1 MSKMNLRGLFL
12 LMGALLALGPAVRA
26 QEKPETPLTL
36 DEEYARLAE
45 LVPGFGGMYLDERGT
60 THVYL
65 QDLSLAE
72 KVQGLGE
79 QVEVH
84 QGEYDFRDL
93 YAWKD
98 ELRPLLAQRGAAFLD
113 IDEMRN
119 RIVFGVERESL
130 GDFDQELQSLL
141 RNTSIPAQAV
151 VVEEAETYEPVE
163 LLTDKIR
170 PVPAGVQISRPI
182 DADTTSVCTLGA
194 NATWFGMFGLVT
206 ASHCSK
212 TRSVVDGTKFSQNLP
227 SKENQIATE
236 IIDPPFFILGICPSG
251 RLCRRSDALFAFYD
265 SPFLPQQGKIANT
278 IDCPTLSGSLLVDPD
293 KPRLS
298 VSGGLTVNLLPPV
311 GLPIRKV
318 GRTTG
323 CTSGPQKSTCVDTNV
338 SNSPFTMICQNIVSA
353 GGKPGDSG
361 SPVFMM
367 GTKGA
372 ILTGI
377 LWGVAN
383 NTYVYSPWGNV
394 VAELGSLDP
403 TP

>member
-1 MSKMNLRGLFL
+1 MSKMILRGLFL
-12 LMGALLALGPAVRA
+12 GVGALLAAAPALWA
-26 QEKPETPLTL
+26 QAEEPPSL
-36 DEEYARLAE
+36 DEEYARIAE
-45 LVPGFGGMYLDERGT
+45 RVPGFGGLYLDERGT

-72 KVQGLGE
+72 KVQDLGE

-93 YAWKD
+93 YVWKD

-113 IDEMRN
+113 IDERRN

-141 RNTSIPAQAV
+141 RNTSIPYQAV
-151 VVEEAETYEPVE
+151 VVEEAEAFEPVE

-170 PVPAGVQISRPI
+170 PVPAGAQISRPLN
-182 DADTTSVCTLGA
+182 ANTASVCTLGA

-212 TRSVVDGTKFSQNLP
+212 TRGDVDGTKFSQNLP
-227 SKENQIATE
+227 SEENQIATE
-236 IIDPPFFILGICPSG
+236 IIDPPWFVFGVCPPG

-265 SPFLPQQGKIANT
+265 SPVLSQQGKIANT
-278 IDCPTLSGSLLVDPD
+278 IDCPAASGSLLVDPD
-293 KPRLS
+293 KPRIS
-298 VSGGLTVNLLPPV
+298 VSGALTVNVLLPA
-311 GLPIRKV
+311 GLPVRKV

-323 CTSGPQKSTCVDTNV
+323 CTSGLQTSTCVDTNV
-338 SNSPFTMICQNIVSA
+338 KDTIFTMVCQNIVSA
-353 GGKPGDSG
+353 GANKGDSG

-372 ILTGI
+372 WLTGI

-383 NTYVYSPWGNV
+383 GTYAYSPWSNV

-403 TP
+403 KP